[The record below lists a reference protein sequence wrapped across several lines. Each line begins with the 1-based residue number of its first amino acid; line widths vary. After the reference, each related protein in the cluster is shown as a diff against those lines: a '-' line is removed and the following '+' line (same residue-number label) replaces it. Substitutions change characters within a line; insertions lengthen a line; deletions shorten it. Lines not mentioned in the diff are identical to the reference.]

1 MIRVTREGHS
11 APWRRRVVAAFTERL
26 ALKAS
31 AVLLAIVLWFV
42 VGAREPREEYAPV
55 RFAPRLDST
64 LVLRDPTPPI
74 RAHVLGRPSEIL
86 KLATQPLVI
95 RRQIAG
101 DAPDTLVLPLRPS
114 DVEVPAGADVIVRE
128 VYPQSVTLHFEPRS
142 SRRVPVRSSIM
153 ARMPLQMSQEIAV
166 RLEPESVTVLGPRR
180 AVAGIQFVRTVMDS
194 IVVDTLP
201 HLVDLDTAG
210 LGATVRP
217 TQVKARFVRR
227 APAAVP
233 PT

>member
-1 MIRVTREGHS
+1 MIPVPRRAHS
-11 APWRRRVVAAFTERL
+11 IPWRRRVASAFTDRL

-55 RFAPRLDST
+55 QFTPRLDST
-64 LVLRDPTPPI
+64 LVLRDPPPPI

-95 RRQIAG
+95 RRPIAS
-101 DAPDTLVLPLRPS
+101 DAPDTLVLALRPG
-114 DVEVPAGADVIVRE
+114 DVEVPLGIDVIVRE
-128 VYPQSVTLHFEPRS
+128 VYPQSVTLRFESRS
-142 SRRVPVRSSIM
+142 ARRVPVRSSIL
-153 ARMPLQMSQEIAV
+153 ARMSLGLSQDIAV
-166 RLEPESVTVLGPRR
+166 QLDPDSVTVLGPRG
-180 AVAGIQFVRTVMDS
+180 AVADIEFVRTVVDS
-194 IVVDTLP
+194 IVVDTMP
-201 HLVDLDTAG
+201 HLVDLDTTG

-227 APAAVP
+227 RPPSP